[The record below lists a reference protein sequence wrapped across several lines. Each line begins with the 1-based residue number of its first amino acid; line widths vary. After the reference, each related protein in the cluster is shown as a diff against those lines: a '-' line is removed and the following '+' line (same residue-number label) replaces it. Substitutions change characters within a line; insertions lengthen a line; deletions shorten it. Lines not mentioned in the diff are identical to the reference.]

1 MSELAGRPVYTRADL
16 VALHGVSLSSLETW
30 YRERAETGHPEAV
43 GKVGRSLAW
52 DTHEWDTWY
61 ADWIDTTGLA
71 AIDTLTELVARSRST
86 LARLWDERDA
96 NGHPLLRKKIGNVQ
110 YWDADEYVRWF
121 RHYEQ
126 GADDARR
133 SRVDRSGRPDDQ
145 LTLAEFAR
153 VLGIPPNTA
162 TTYARRP
169 PAGWPEPV
177 IAEELPSGRFRRRYT
192 RQQAWD
198 YARDYLAV
206 DTPAV
211 AGRVVRLFRG
221 RIHTRP
227 IRGLP
232 WPKMRSPVLRRMNE
246 DGLPSG
252 SPTNM
257 GVLRALGH
265 ESSPLRAITRSAL
278 VKRMPRRRSPALDP
292 TR

>member
-198 YARDYLAV
+198 YARDYL
-206 DTPAV
+206 
-211 AGRVVRLFRG
+211 GRRHPGGGRPSGPVVSRSHPYQADPRLALAQDALSSASADERG
-221 RIHTRP
+221 RLAKRLADEHGGAPGTWARIITAARHH
-227 IRGLP
+227 
-232 WPKMRSPVLRRMNE
+232 PVGAGQE
-246 DGLPSG
+246 DASE
-252 SPTNM
+252 
-257 GVLRALGH
+257 A
-265 ESSPLRAITRSAL
+265 
-278 VKRMPRRRSPALDP
+278 
-292 TR
+292 